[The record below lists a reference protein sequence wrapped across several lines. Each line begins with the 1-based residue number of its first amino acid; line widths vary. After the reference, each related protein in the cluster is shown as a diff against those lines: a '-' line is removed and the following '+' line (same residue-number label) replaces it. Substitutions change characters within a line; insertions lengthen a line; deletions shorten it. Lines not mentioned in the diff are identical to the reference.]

1 MVLHKCLV
9 IWLALN
15 AAGCWPCSSGPGTVS
30 SFWPQGFP
38 HTLFPVALE
47 HLHPVSLAES
57 SSSFYG
63 STVLCLDSLPLQM
76 AFPDPPPEYP
86 VQFLQNTY
94 HLAVTCSLPAFPPKI
109 LSPSVPRDPN
119 NSPHNLLGGGG
130 SGQQGREGPIRQNFA
145 RWQGVYDLPL
155 LPSRT
160 DPQRGEEET

>member
-1 MVLHKCLV
+1 M